1 MDKKWTRASKT
12 KTPEYVRGGERTRA
26 LFHESSDS
34 ILLIQLS
41 GQLLIARFSLFSREL
56 IAFWLFFAPK
66 YGALVIYEPL

>member
-1 MDKKWTRASKT
+1 MDESVKNENAR
-12 KTPEYVRGGERTRA
+12 VRKGGERTRA

-41 GQLLIARFSLFSREL
+41 GQLLIARFSQFSREL